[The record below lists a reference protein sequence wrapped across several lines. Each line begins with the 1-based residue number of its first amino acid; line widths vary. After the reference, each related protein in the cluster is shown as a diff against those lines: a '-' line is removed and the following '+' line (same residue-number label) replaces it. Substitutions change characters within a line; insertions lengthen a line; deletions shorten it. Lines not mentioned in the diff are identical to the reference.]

1 MYTPVLRPF
10 IILVFLSVLIPASLL
25 SQSIPLNKYGAR
37 VVESVEFYQETV
49 AKNSEKQLVD
59 LEKFIPGIVLDIKYA
74 TPNNFTKQTLYSKPK
89 AFARLP
95 VAESLKKIQAEL
107 GKKGLGLKIFDT
119 YRPYRYTVFMWNLIK
134 NPMYVASPKSGSR
147 HNRGCAV
154 DLTIIELATGKEIE
168 MPTPYDDFT
177 VKAHHTHWN
186 LPKKAIE
193 NRSLLKTV
201 MEKYGFTSMQSEWWH
216 YDFKGFQK
224 FELLDITF
232 EQLEKLNP

>member
-1 MYTPVLRPF
+1 MYYQLSRVCL
-10 IILVFLSVLIPASLL
+10 ILLLL
-25 SQSIPLNKYGAR
+25 SLCIPSTLYSQTIPLNKYGAR
-37 VVESVEFYQETV
+37 VVESVDFYKETV
-49 AKNSEKQLVD
+49 EKNGDKQLVD
-59 LEKFIPGIVLDIKYA
+59 LEKYIPGIVLDIKYA
-74 TPNNFTKQTLYSKPK
+74 TPDNFTKQTLYSQPK

-95 VAESLKKIQAEL
+95 VAESLRKIQAEL

-119 YRPYRYTVFMWNLIK
+119 YRPYRYTVFMWNLIQ

-154 DLTIIELATGKEIE
+154 DLTLIELATGKELE

-224 FELLDITF
+224 YELLDITF
-232 EQLEKLNP
+232 EQLAKLTP

>member
-119 YRPYRYTVFMWNLIK
+119 YRP
-134 NPMYVASPKSGSR
+134 
-147 HNRGCAV
+147 
-154 DLTIIELATGKEIE
+154 
-168 MPTPYDDFT
+168 
-177 VKAHHTHWN
+177 
-186 LPKKAIE
+186 
-193 NRSLLKTV
+193 
-201 MEKYGFTSMQSEWWH
+201 
-216 YDFKGFQK
+216 
-224 FELLDITF
+224 
-232 EQLEKLNP
+232 